1 MIPWTP
7 SLLPEFLISENNSMN
22 VPASIFKAYDIRGII
37 DETLNPQI
45 ARAIGQA
52 FGSQMCDLGE
62 MDVVIGRDGRLSGP
76 VLIEALTEGLL
87 STGINVIDLGMVATP
102 MVYFATHQTIGSCQ
116 PKSGIMITGSHNPP
130 NYNGFKMVLGGS
142 AIYGD
147 QIQGLRQQIEADDFR
162 QGSGKRSSFNI
173 FPQYL
178 QTIVGDVRLARP
190 MKIAVDCGNG
200 VGGAF
205 AGELFRALGCEVQ
218 ELFCEVDGHFP
229 NHHPD
234 PAHLENLQDLVR
246 NLASTS
252 NELGLAFDGDADRLG
267 VVTKDGEVIFPD
279 RQMMLFAKDVL
290 SRNPK
295 GQIIYDVKC
304 TRNLAPWIREHG
316 GEPLMWKTG
325 HSLVK
330 AKLKETGAPLAGEM
344 SGHIFF
350 KDRWFGFDDGL
361 YTGARL
367 LEILSHFDNPSTV
380 LNALPN
386 AICTPEL
393 QLPCAEG
400 ESFVLLEKIKANPK
414 FPSSQSINTI
424 DGVRVEYADG
434 FGLARPSNTTPI
446 VVLRFEADSEEAIQ
460 RIQQEFKAALL
471 AVKPDARL
479 PF

>member
-1 MIPWTP
+1 
-7 SLLPEFLISENNSMN
+7 MN
-22 VPASIFKAYDIRGII
+22 LPASIFKAYDIRGII
-37 DETLNPQI
+37 NETLNPEI

-52 FGSQMCDLGE
+52 FGSQMRDLGE
-62 MDVVIGRDGRLSGP
+62 TDVVVGRDGRLSGP

-87 STGINVIDLGMVATP
+87 STGIHVIDLGMVATP
-102 MVYFATHQTIGSCQ
+102 MVYFATNQAIGNCQ

-178 QTIVGDVRLARP
+178 KTIVGDVRLARP

-246 NLASTS
+246 NLATTD

-304 TRNLAPWIREHG
+304 TRNLAPWIHEHG

-367 LEILSHFDNPSTV
+367 LEILSQFDNPSEV

-393 QLPCAEG
+393 QLPCSEG
-400 ESFVLLEKIKANPK
+400 ESFELLERIKANPK

-446 VVLRFEADSEEAIQ
+446 VVLRFEADSEEAIK
-460 RIQQEFKAALL
+460 RIQEEFKAALL